1 MFLFDRTAFRANA
14 RRFVAGDLD
23 VDLSG
28 RVALVT
34 GANAGLGRATAA
46 GLARRGAEV
55 WLLCRDPDRGEAAR
69 RELERDTGGR
79 LRLAVLDMSSLEA
92 VHRFVSTE
100 APPRVDVLVHNA
112 GLLPDARRETP
123 EGHELCWATH
133 VLGPHAL
140 SFGLLDRL
148 RASDDARVVWMS
160 SGGMYLR
167 RLRTDDVA
175 WRARPYDGVLAY
187 ADTKRHQV
195 VLAEEW
201 AHRLSGTCVSVCAM
215 HPGWADTRS
224 VRTSLPRFHAVTERV
239 LRSAEE
245 GADTALWLAV
255 APGAGARSGR
265 FFFDR
270 AARPTHY
277 LPWTRD
283 RPGERERLW
292 SLACEQADVPLE
304 PAARR
309 FV

>member
-14 RRFVAGDLD
+14 RRFVPGALD
-23 VDLSG
+23 VDVSG

-55 WLLCRDPDRGEAAR
+55 WMLCRDPERGETAR
-69 RELERDTGGR
+69 RELEHDTGGR

-92 VHRFVSTE
+92 VRGFVAE
-100 APPRVDVLVHNA
+100 APPRVDILVHNA
-112 GLLPDARRETP
+112 GLLPDARTETP

-140 SFGLLDRL
+140 SFGLLERL
-148 RASDDARVVWMS
+148 RASDDARVIWMS

-167 RLRTDDVA
+167 RLRTDDLA
-175 WRARPYDGVLAY
+175 WRTRSYDGVLAY

-195 VLAEEW
+195 ALAEEW
-201 AHRLSGTCVSVCAM
+201 ARRLSGTRVSVSAM

-239 LRSAEE
+239 LRTAEE
-245 GADTALWLAV
+245 GADTALWLAL
-255 APGAGARSGR
+255 APGARERSGR
-265 FFFDR
+265 FYFDR

-283 RPGERERLW
+283 RRGERERLW
-292 SLACEQADVPLE
+292 ALACAQAGVPTE
-304 PAARR
+304 PVAPRS
-309 FV
+309 V